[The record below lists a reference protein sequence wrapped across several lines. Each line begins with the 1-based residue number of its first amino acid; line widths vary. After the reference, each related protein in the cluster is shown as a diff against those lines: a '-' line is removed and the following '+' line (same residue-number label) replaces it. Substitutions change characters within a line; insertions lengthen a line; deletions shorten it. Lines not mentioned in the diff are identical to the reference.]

1 LQRASVNQCL
11 TGTRIGELLQVADK
25 QATILRYAQ
34 RVGRGQLKKTGIP
47 QSARSS
53 FAEIA
58 AEMQRSFEREIELL
72 KSEGGLT
79 ADQLAE
85 YEKLATRIA
94 ELFSE
99 LAKLK

>member
-1 LQRASVNQCL
+1 M
-11 TGTRIGELLQVADK
+11 
-25 QATILRYAQ
+25 
-34 RVGRGQLKKTGIP
+34 GRGQLKKTAGP
-47 QSARSS
+47 ESKRSNSSA
-53 FAEIA
+53 ELA
-58 AEMQRSFEREIELL
+58 AEMQRSFEREVELL

>member
-1 LQRASVNQCL
+1 M
-11 TGTRIGELLQVADK
+11 GTRIGQVLQVADK
-25 QATILRYAQ
+25 HVTILGYAQ
-34 RVGRGQLKKTGIP
+34 RVGRGQLTKAGLP

-79 ADQLAE
+79 ADQFAE

-94 ELFSE
+94 ELFSD